1 MNQSKKN
8 ANNKLNVKLK
18 DKITK
23 SNFLRN
29 YNDIDYQ
36 KYYKSKLV
44 SSIIN
49 SSPHIVID
57 FRYETNQNDRLDL
70 FHYLINEQLIKIID
84 LNMKSSEPFQLTFCN
99 FNKYNYKFK
108 DYYNKLLKI
117 DSNIIFETSKSYMD
131 IFSNNQLVYLTNN
144 SDLIMKTFDPNKIY
158 IIGALVDFNDDNEF
172 ELATYKQ
179 AKTDNVSVL
188 RIDERFFPKN
198 IKKKNTNIL
207 SVYDTFKILT
217 KLYNKNIKN

>member
-1 MNQSKKN
+1 LNQSKKN